1 MGIKGLTKL
10 IADEAPEAIKE
21 HKVEHYNGRTVA
33 VDASMAIY
41 QFLIA
46 IRHGSGGAAAS
57 QLTNEAGEV
66 TSHIQGLFNR
76 TIRMLASGI
85 KPVFVFDGKPPTLK
99 GGELDKRREKRE
111 KAESE
116 LKKAQ
121 EEANVE
127 EQDRQS
133 KRLVRAGKK
142 ESADCKKLLELMGV
156 PWLEAPCEAEAQC
169 AALAKARLDLFLLFP
184 PLDVLIDFSR

>member
-10 IADEAPEAIKE
+10 IADEAPDAIKE
-21 HKVEHYNGRTVA
+21 HKVEHYNGRIIA

-46 IRHGSGGAAAS
+46 IRHGNSGGAAA

-76 TIRMLASGI
+76 TIRMLSSGI

-111 KAESE
+111 KAEAD

-127 EQDRQS
+127 EQDRQN

-142 ESADCKKLLELMGV
+142 ESADCKRLLELMGV
-156 PWLEAPCEAEAQC
+156 PFLDAPCEAEAQC
-169 AALAKARLDLFLLFP
+169 AGLAKASKRSLKPSLKPSFKPCLLP
-184 PLDVLIDFSR
+184 